1 MNIRATLADKSRPR
15 YLMCNPQHFAVTY
28 SINPWMDPKAWAAKG
43 NALHA
48 VAAQQ
53 WQDLHGALCRHGA
66 IVELIEPAAGLPDLV
81 FTANAAVVLDGKA
94 LLASF
99 RHPERQGEQPV
110 YAAGFNAL
118 KARGLLHEVIE
129 LPGGVVLE
137 GAGDCLWDA
146 RRGLFWMGCGFRSE
160 RRAARIVENTFGVP
174 CVPLELDNP
183 SFYHLDTA
191 LCPLPCGGVIYHPG
205 AFAPTACAT
214 IEQRVAPSDRIAL
227 DPDDAALFAANA
239 VCFERVI
246 VMSSCSAALRM
257 RLEQRGYT
265 VVTTLLNAFLRS
277 GGSACCLT
285 LRLDRNS
292 RAVADSYQESM
303 HGLAEHN

>member
-1 MNIRATLADKSRPR
+1 MNIRATLAGKPRPR

-43 NALHA
+43 EALHA
-48 VAAQQ
+48 TAAQQ
-53 WQDLHGALCRHGA
+53 WQGLYRALRSHGAM
-66 IVELIEPAAGLPDLV
+66 IELIEPATGLPDLV

-99 RHPERQGEQPV
+99 RHPERRGEQPV
-110 YAAGFNAL
+110 YAAGFDAL
-118 KARGLLHEVIE
+118 KARGLIDTVVET
-129 LPGGVVLE
+129 PAGVVLE

-146 RRGLFWMGCGFRSE
+146 RRGLFWMGAGSRTDK
-160 RRAARIVENTFGVP
+160 RAAKIVEDCFGVP
-174 CVPLELDNP
+174 CVPLELGDP

-205 AFAPTACAT
+205 AFTAGALAL

-227 DPDDAALFAANA
+227 GPDDAALFAANA
-239 VCFERVI
+239 VCFGRVI
-246 VMSSCSAALRM
+246 VMSSCSAALRE
-257 RLEQRGYT
+257 RLEQRGYR
-265 VVTTLLNAFLRS
+265 VVTTLLDAFLRS

-285 LRLDRNS
+285 LRLDRSS
-292 RAVADSYQESM
+292 RAVADCYPEPIS
-303 HGLAEHN
+303 GLAEHN